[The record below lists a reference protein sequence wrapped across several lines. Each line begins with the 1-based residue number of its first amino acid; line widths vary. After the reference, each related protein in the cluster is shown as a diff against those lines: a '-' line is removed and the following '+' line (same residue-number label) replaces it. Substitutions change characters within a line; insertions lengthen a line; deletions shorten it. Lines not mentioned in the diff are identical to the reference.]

1 MPTISRMQ
9 PTQIEQAA
17 AFMAQFQHNPT
28 THLGFAGPQAE
39 QIAQTWRE
47 LEFPIEQQFALAF
60 EADQLIG
67 LIGLEQISDTGRAFL
82 WGPIALGEHRFEL
95 ADALLAELLPE
106 LQAHVTMIDIFC
118 NLQNQ
123 FVRDWAARQ
132 QFYQRNTHAILSYK
146 RSQLT
151 EHVTTGDVEIL
162 PAELHAAFCELHDQ
176 LFPQTYYSGSQ
187 ILERI
192 NHDRQVFI
200 VRDAGQL
207 LGYIYAERQPEFA
220 EAGIEFVGVAPA
232 ARGRGIAAKIMQHC
246 LAWIFSVET
255 IQELELVVDQD
266 NPSALKVY
274 ERAGFTLLHEMI
286 SLRRDVVTQ

>member
-1 MPTISRMQ
+1 MPTINRMQ
-9 PTQIEQAA
+9 PDQIDQAA
-17 AFMAQFQHNPT
+17 AFMAQFQHEPS
-28 THLGFAGPQAE
+28 THLGFAGAQAD

-47 LEFPIEQQFALAF
+47 LEFPIEQQFALAS
-60 EADQLIG
+60 ADDQLQG

-82 WGPIALGEHRFEL
+82 WGPIALGDQRFEL
-95 ADALLAELLPE
+95 ADSLLAELLPE
-106 LQAHVTMIDIFC
+106 LKPHVTMIDIFC

-132 QFYQRNTHAILSYK
+132 QFYQRNTHAILAYK

-151 EHVTTGDVEIL
+151 DHATKSDVEAL

-192 NHDRQVFI
+192 NQDRQVFI
-200 VRDAGQL
+200 MRDGEQL
-207 LGYIYAERQPEFA
+207 LGYIYTERQPEFA
-220 EAGIEFVGVAPA
+220 EAGIEFVGVAPI
-232 ARGRGIAAKIMQHC
+232 ARGRGIATKIMQHC
-246 LAWIFSVET
+246 LTWIFSAPE

-266 NPSALKVY
+266 NPTARGLYEKV
-274 ERAGFTLLHEMI
+274 GFRLSHEMV
-286 SLRRDVVTQ
+286 SLRRDVVAQ